1 MVGPKSSQTRTVR
14 AMSRRIVVT
23 GAGRGIGLG
32 IAKKL
37 LADGHEVWGTA
48 RNPDAATELSE
59 AGAAG
64 VLALDLSSTESIEA
78 FGQQL
83 ASNVDSIDT
92 LINNAGMN
100 SADLG
105 VDRRAQGP
113 LDTTKE
119 VVLTQIE
126 INAVG
131 PMLITQVLRPLL
143 GNGSE
148 PKVLNVS
155 SQLGS
160 MVVGAK
166 MPFDVGY
173 NSSKSVMNMVTVM
186 SSTADPDVTYVAMH
200 PGWVQ
205 SDMGGPK
212 AAISVEESAD
222 GIVTTLNGLTKAD
235 SGRFV
240 KIDGSDHPW

>member
-1 MVGPKSSQTRTVR
+1 MK
-14 AMSRRIVVT
+14 RRIVVT

-32 IAKKL
+32 IAKRL

-48 RNPDAATELSE
+48 RNPETATELAE

-64 VLALDLSSTESIEA
+64 VLALDIGDDASIEA
-78 FGQQL
+78 FGAEL
-83 ASNVDSIDT
+83 ASKVDAVDT
-92 LINNAGMN
+92 LINNAGMT
-100 SADLG
+100 SRDLG
-105 VDRRAQGP
+105 VDRSKQGP
-113 LDTTKE
+113 LLTTKE
-119 VVLTQIE
+119 VTLRQIE
-126 INAVG
+126 VNAIG
-131 PMLITQVLRPLL
+131 PMLVTQQVRPLL
-143 GNGSE
+143 GNGSD
-148 PKVLNVS
+148 PIVLNIS

-173 NSSKSVMNMVTVM
+173 NSSKSVMNMITVM
-186 SSTADPDVTYVAMH
+186 SATADPEVAYVAIH

-212 AAISVEESAD
+212 AAISVDDSAA
-222 GIVTTLNGLTKAD
+222 GVVETLASLTIAD

-240 KIDGSDHPW
+240 KWDGTEHPW

>member
-1 MVGPKSSQTRTVR
+1 
-14 AMSRRIVVT
+14 MSRRIVVT

-37 LADGHEVWGTA
+37 LEQGHEVWGTA
-48 RNPDAATELSE
+48 RNPDAATELAE

-64 VLALDLSSTESIEA
+64 VLALDIGDDASIEA
-78 FGQQL
+78 FGAEL
-83 ASNVDSIDT
+83 ASKVDSIDT
-92 LINNAGMN
+92 LVNNAGMT
-100 SADLG
+100 SRDLG
-105 VDRRAQGP
+105 VDRSKQGP
-113 LDTTKE
+113 LETSKE
-119 VVLTQIE
+119 VVMRQIE
-126 INAVG
+126 VNAVG
-131 PMLITQVLRPLL
+131 PMLVTQAVRPLL
-143 GNGSE
+143 GAGTG
-148 PKVLNVS
+148 PMVLNVS

-160 MVVGAK
+160 MVVGAT

-186 SSTADPDVTYVAMH
+186 SASADKEVGYVAIH

-212 AAISVEESAD
+212 AAISVDESAT
-222 GIVTTLNGLTKAD
+222 GIVDVLNGLSIAD

-240 KIDGSDHPW
+240 KWDGSGDHIW

>member
-1 MVGPKSSQTRTVR
+1 MT
-14 AMSRRIVVT
+14 RRIVVT

-32 IAKKL
+32 IAKRL

-48 RNPDAATELSE
+48 RKPESAAELVD

-64 VLALDLSSTESIEA
+64 VLKLDIGDTESIEA
-78 FGQQL
+78 FGQEL
-83 ASNVDSIDT
+83 TAKVDSIDT
-92 LINNAGMN
+92 LINNAGMT
-100 SADLG
+100 SVDLG

-113 LDTTKE
+113 MDTTKD
-119 VVLTQIE
+119 VVLRQIE
-126 INAVG
+126 VNAVG
-131 PMLITQVLRPLL
+131 PMLVTQVVRPLL
-143 GNGSE
+143 GGGTD
-148 PKVLNVS
+148 PMVLNIS

-160 MVVGAK
+160 MVVGAQ

-186 SSTADPDVTYVAMH
+186 SATADKEVGYVALH

-222 GIVTTLNGLTKAD
+222 GIVSTLNSLSLAD

-240 KIDGSDHPW
+240 KIDGEDHPW

>member
-1 MVGPKSSQTRTVR
+1 
-14 AMSRRIVVT
+14 MSRRIVVT

-32 IAKKL
+32 IAKRL
-37 LADGHEVWGTA
+37 IADGHEVWGTA
-48 RNPDAATELSE
+48 RRPESATELAA

-64 VLALDLSSTESIEA
+64 ILALDIGDDDSIDA
-78 FGQQL
+78 FASEL
-83 ASNVDSIDT
+83 AGRVDSIDT

-100 SADLG
+100 SRDLG

-113 LDTTKE
+113 LQTTKH
-119 VVLTQIE
+119 VVLRQIE
-126 INAVG
+126 VNAIG
-131 PMLITQVLRPLL
+131 PMLVTQRLRQLL
-143 GNGSE
+143 GAGTI
-148 PKVLNVS
+148 PVVLNVS

-160 MVVGAK
+160 MVVGAT

-173 NSSKSVMNMVTVM
+173 NSSKSVLNMITAM
-186 SSTADPDVTYVAMH
+186 SATADPDVIYLAIH

-212 AAISVEESAD
+212 AAISVDESAT
-222 GIVTTLNGLTKAD
+222 GIAAVLDGLTPAD

-240 KIDGSDHPW
+240 KLDGSDHPW

>member
-1 MVGPKSSQTRTVR
+1 
-14 AMSRRIVVT
+14 MSRRIVVT

-37 LADGHEVWGTA
+37 IADGHEVWGTA
-48 RNPDAATELSE
+48 RNPDAATELKD

-64 VLALDLSSTESIEA
+64 VLALDVGDTASIES
-78 FGQQL
+78 FGQEL
-83 ASNVDSIDT
+83 AAVADSIDT
-92 LINNAGMN
+92 LVNNAGMT

-113 LDTTKE
+113 LQTTKD
-119 VVLTQIE
+119 VVLRQIE
-126 INAVG
+126 VNAVG
-131 PMLITQVLRPLL
+131 PMLVTQAVRPLL
-143 GNGSE
+143 GAGTD
-148 PKVLNVS
+148 PVVLNIS

-160 MVVGAK
+160 MVVGAQ

-186 SSTADPDVTYVAMH
+186 SATADKDCTYVAMH

-212 AAISVEESAD
+212 AAISVDESAA
-222 GIVTTLNGLTKAD
+222 GIVEILGGLTAAD
-235 SGRFV
+235 TGRFV
-240 KIDGSDHPW
+240 KIDGTDHPW

>member
-1 MVGPKSSQTRTVR
+1 M
-14 AMSRRIVVT
+14 
-23 GAGRGIGLG
+23 
-32 IAKKL
+32 
-37 LADGHEVWGTA
+37 WGTA
-48 RNPDAATELSE
+48 RNPDNATELLD

-64 VLALDLSSTESIEA
+64 CLKLDVGDTASIEA
-78 FGQQL
+78 FGAEL
-83 ASNVDSIDT
+83 AGAVSSVDT
-92 LINNAGMN
+92 LVNNAGMT

-113 LDTTKE
+113 LQTSKD
-119 VVLTQIE
+119 VVLRQIE
-126 INAVG
+126 VNAVG
-131 PMLITQVLRPLL
+131 PMLVTQAVRPLMA
-143 GNGSE
+143 E
-148 PKVLNVS
+148 ADQPTVLNIS

-186 SSTADPDVTYVAMH
+186 SATADADVTYVALH

-212 AAISVEESAD
+212 AAISVDDSAE
-222 GIVTTLNGLTKAD
+222 GIVNTLNGLTSAD

-240 KIDGSDHPW
+240 NIDGSDHPW

>member
-1 MVGPKSSQTRTVR
+1 
-14 AMSRRIVVT
+14 MSRRIVIT

-32 IAKKL
+32 LAQRL
-37 LADGHEVWGTA
+37 CADGHQVWGTV
-48 RNPDAATELSE
+48 RNLDAADDLRA

-64 VLALDLSSTESIEA
+64 VLQLDLGDDASIEA
-78 FGQQL
+78 FGAAL
-83 ASNVDSIDT
+83 AAETDAVDT
-92 LINNAGMN
+92 LINNGGLT

-113 LDTTKE
+113 LQTTKA
-119 VVLTQIE
+119 VVLGQIE
-126 INAVG
+126 VNAVG
-131 PMLITQVLRPLL
+131 PMLVTQQVRPLL
-143 GNGSE
+143 GNGTD
-148 PKVLNVS
+148 PLVLNVS

-173 NSSKSVMNMVTVM
+173 NASKSVVNMVTVM
-186 SSTADPDVTYVAMH
+186 SATADPDVTYVAIH

-205 SDMGGPK
+205 SDMGGPR
-212 AAISVEESAD
+212 AAISVDDSANGMAD
-222 GIVTTLNGLTKAD
+222 VLAGLTADD

-240 KIDGSDHPW
+240 TWEGNDHPW

>member
-1 MVGPKSSQTRTVR
+1 MNQ
-14 AMSRRIVVT
+14 RIVVT

-37 LADGHEVWGTA
+37 ITEGHEVWGTA
-48 RNPDAATELSE
+48 RNPDSATELAE

-64 VLALDLSSTESIEA
+64 VLTLDVGDTDSIEA
-78 FGQQL
+78 FARDL
-83 ASNVDSIDT
+83 AARVDSIDT
-92 LINNAGMN
+92 LINNAGMT

-113 LDTTKE
+113 LSTTKE
-119 VVLTQIE
+119 VVLRQIE
-126 INAVG
+126 VNAVG
-131 PMLITQVLRPLL
+131 PMLVTQALRPML
-143 GNGSE
+143 GKGTN
-148 PKVLNVS
+148 PVVLNIS

-160 MVVGAK
+160 MVVGAQ

-173 NSSKSVMNMVTVM
+173 NASKSVVNMLTVM
-186 SSTADPDVTYVAMH
+186 SATADKDVAYVAIH

-212 AAISVEESAD
+212 AAISVDESAE
-222 GIVTTLNGLTKAD
+222 GIVNTLHGLTRAD

-240 KIDGSDHPW
+240 KLDGTDHPW

>member
-1 MVGPKSSQTRTVR
+1 
-14 AMSRRIVVT
+14 MSRRIVIT

-32 IAKKL
+32 LARRL
-37 LADGHEVWGTA
+37 CADGHQVWGTV
-48 RNPDAATELSE
+48 RNVDAADDLRA

-64 VLALDLSSTESIEA
+64 VLQLDLADVASIEA
-78 FGQQL
+78 FGAAL
-83 ASNVDSIDT
+83 ANETDAVDT
-92 LINNAGMN
+92 LINNGGLT

-113 LDTTKE
+113 LQTTKE
-119 VVLTQIE
+119 VVLGQIE
-126 INAVG
+126 VNAVG
-131 PMLITQVLRPLL
+131 PMLVTQQVRPLL

-148 PKVLNVS
+148 PVVLNVS

-166 MPFDVGY
+166 MPYDVGY
-173 NSSKSVMNMVTVM
+173 NSSKSVVNMLTVM
-186 SSTADPDVTYVAMH
+186 SATADPDVAYVAIH

-212 AAISVEESAD
+212 AALSVDDSANGVVD
-222 GIVTTLNGLTKAD
+222 VLAGLTLAD

-240 KIDGSDHPW
+240 TWEGNDHPW

>member
-1 MVGPKSSQTRTVR
+1 MT
-14 AMSRRIVVT
+14 RRIVVT

-37 LADGHEVWGTA
+37 IADGHEVWGTA
-48 RNPDAATELSE
+48 RKPENATELIE
-59 AGAAG
+59 GGAAG
-64 VLALDLSSTESIEA
+64 CLALDLGDTASVEA
-78 FGQQL
+78 FGREL
-83 ASNVDSIDT
+83 AAQVPGPIDT
-92 LINNAGMN
+92 LVNNAGMT

-113 LDTTKE
+113 LQTTKP
-119 VVLTQIE
+119 VVMRQIE

-131 PMLITQVLRPLL
+131 AMEVTQAVRPLMDD
-143 GNGSE
+143 S
-148 PKVLNVS
+148 PSPVVLNIS

-173 NSSKSVMNMVTVM
+173 NASKSVMNMITVM
-186 SSTADPDVTYVAMH
+186 SATADDHVTYVALH

-212 AAISVEESAD
+212 AAISVEDSAT
-222 GIVTTLNGLTKAD
+222 GIVSTLNGLTSAD

-240 KIDGSDHPW
+240 NIDGSDHPW